1 MSMRHLPVLK
11 ERQKTFSK
19 SWQHSIFLGPVMTQK
34 AFNNTQQR
42 VYTVKVHKDAS
53 KIAIRKAFKALF
65 DVEPASVNT
74 VILPGKVKRKKMK
87 AGSGYREVKVQAPVT
102 KKAMIRIPDGVQF
115 DFGDA

>member
-34 AFNNTQQR
+34 AFSNTQQR

-53 KIAIRKAFKALF
+53 KISIKKAFKALF
-65 DVEPASVNT
+65 DIEPSAVNT
-74 VILPGKVKRKKMK
+74 VILPGKLKRKKTK
-87 AGSGYREVKVQAPVT
+87 SGNGYKEIKVQGPIT
-102 KKAMIRIPDGVQF
+102 KKAMIRIPDGVKF

>member
-1 MSMRHLPVLK
+1 MSMRHQPVLK

-19 SWQHSIFLGPVMTQK
+19 AWQHSIFLGPVTTQK
-34 AFNNTQQR
+34 AFNNTQHR

-65 DVEPASVNT
+65 DVDPLSVNT
-74 VILPGKVKRKKMK
+74 VVLPGKVKSKRTK
-87 AGSGYREVKVQAPVT
+87 AGSGYRENKVQLPVT